1 MFEALKLFFKGALL
15 DQSTEKIEARAK
27 ELNDRLL
34 TLILSHKLGIPNP
47 FLYHTVEIL
56 PYLCENLK
64 GLERRILDRKSLISR
79 ITGEI
84 GEP

>member
-27 ELNDRLL
+27 ELNNRLL
-34 TLILSHKLGIPNP
+34 ILILSHKLGIPNLL
-47 FLYHTVEIL
+47 FYHTVEIL

-79 ITGEI
+79 LTGEI

>member
-1 MFEALKLFFKGALL
+1 MLKALKLFLKGALL
-15 DQSTEKIEARAK
+15 DQSTEKVEAKSK

-34 TLILSHKLGIPNP
+34 LLILSHKLGIPNP
-47 FLYHTVEIL
+47 FFYHCVELL
-56 PYLCENLK
+56 PYFSENLK

-79 ITGEI
+79 LTGEI